1 MMTIIYDNYFFK
13 KWEYLCLNIFTF
25 GKIDDTKLF
34 MRNFSFIIVAGY
46 GTFFFQLVNG
56 YVMNEYPNILK
67 SMFSIGSLFVT
78 CCFFTIIIDYKKSN
92 NILSSYVNTTC
103 EKSINQDEELNHKI
117 KFNNEYEL
125 KVIIDGGFNSID
137 NLKDDVVISIE
148 DKIKEFFFDD
158 KYIDFKDK
166 CIQNVLLDERNLK
179 WLSGV
184 SNFAVL
190 YHKLKNNEFIKADK
204 KIFTQKK
211 FAALSNEVYKINS
224 LDGSMISKYVPGS
237 HHYFSGR
244 YDEFYDNTLSFIGTK

>member
-1 MMTIIYDNYFFK
+1 MMTIIYNNYFFK

-92 NILSSYVNTTC
+92 NILSSKVSATC
-103 EKSINQDEELNHKI
+103 EKSINKDQELNLKI

-125 KVIIDGGFNSID
+125 KVIIDERINSIH
-137 NLKDDVVISIE
+137 NLKDDLVISIE
-148 DKIKEFFFDD
+148 DKIKDFFLDD
-158 KYIDFKDK
+158 KYTDFKEK
-166 CIQNVLLDERNLK
+166 CILNGLLDENSLE
-179 WLSGV
+179 WLSSV
-184 SNFAVL
+184 ANFAVFF
-190 YHKLKNNEFIKADK
+190 HKLKNNNFIKTDNK
-204 KIFTQKK
+204 KYTQKK
-211 FAALSNEVYKINS
+211 FAALSNEMFNINS
-224 LDGSMISKYVPGS
+224 IDGTMISKYVPGNT
-237 HHYFSGR
+237 HYLLGG
-244 YDEFYDNTLSFIGTK
+244 YHEFYDNALSFIGNK